1 MRAEQSRA
9 EQSRA
14 EQSRAEQSRAEQS
27 RAELTGFP
35 SIDKPWLKY
44 YSEEAIQAE
53 LPECTVLQ
61 YIKNKNTNNLNGIA
75 LNYFGN
81 KITYR
86 EFFENIDKVAKAFY
100 AIGIRK
106 GDIVTIASLHTPET
120 IYIIYGLNKI
130 GAVANM
136 VYLTLSANEIIENIK
151 STDSKAFI
159 YFAMIQ
165 EKGRIIE
172 KKFPDI
178 KTIILDV
185 SDSMPWYL
193 KYPYRLKNKKDI
205 LGKTYRFKNFLSLGE
220 GVVAKEMLY
229 TKNAPAVIVY
239 TSGTTGIPKGVVLS
253 NDNLN
258 AVAEQ
263 YSYTTFDF
271 RMNDIFMDM
280 IPPFLGFGISIGI
293 HLPLALGMESALW
306 IDIEPNK
313 VVQAFNR
320 IKPRHFVSG
329 PVIVKAM
336 LENNI
341 KDMKFLSTFAGGGES
356 FSIEQ
361 EKKVNSFLHDKGY
374 GGNYVTG
381 YGMTECCATVCTGM
395 PGIYKEGTLGIPLPK
410 VNVKIVNPK
419 DGQEQKYDEVG
430 EVCFHAPNI
439 MSGYFKN
446 PKETDNIIKTHADN
460 KKWIHTGDL
469 GSVDQEGFLT
479 FHGRIKKIYLTK
491 GSDNNVY
498 KLFPMQIEN
507 ELIKNEEVL
516 ECGTIVVPDQE
527 KIHVAIAFVRVKV
540 GLEKETVRG
549 KILEF
554 ARAHLPEHAIPKKIM
569 LIEKMPYTQ
578 SNKIDYKK
586 LEEKYQKENR

>member
-1 MRAEQSRA
+1 M
-9 EQSRA
+9 
-14 EQSRAEQSRAEQS
+14 

-329 PVIVKAM
+329 PVIVNAM

-356 FSIEQ
+356 LSIEQ

-395 PGIYKEGTLGIPLPK
+395 PGIYKEGTLGIPLSK

-491 GSDNNVY
+491 GNDNNVY

-540 GLEKETVRG
+540 GLEKEAVRG

>member
-1 MRAEQSRA
+1 M
-9 EQSRA
+9 
-14 EQSRAEQSRAEQS
+14 
-27 RAELTGFP
+27 
-35 SIDKPWLKY
+35 
-44 YSEEAIQAE
+44 
-53 LPECTVLQ
+53 PECTVLQ

-81 KITYR
+81 RITYR
-86 EFFENIDKVAKAFY
+86 EFFENVDKVAKAFY

-172 KKFPDI
+172 KEFPDI

-229 TKNAPAVIVY
+229 TKSAPAVIVY
-239 TSGTTGIPKGVVLS
+239 TSGTTGVPKGVVLS

-271 RMNDIFMDM
+271 RMGDSFMDM
-280 IPPFLGFGISIGI
+280 LPPFLGFGISIGI
-293 HLPLALGMESALW
+293 HLPLALGMKTTLW
-306 IDIEPNK
+306 IDIEPDK
-313 VVQAFNR
+313 VVQAFER

-329 PVIVKAM
+329 PVIVNQM
-336 LENNI
+336 LESNI

-356 FSIEQ
+356 LSIEQ
-361 EKKVNSFLHDKGY
+361 EKKVNSYLHNKGY
-374 GGNYVTG
+374 NGNYVTG

-395 PGIYKEGTLGIPLPK
+395 QGFYKEGTLGIPLPK
-410 VNVKIVNPK
+410 VNMKIIDPEN
-419 DGQEQKYDEVG
+419 GQERKYG
-430 EVCFHAPNI
+430 EEGEICFCAPNI
-439 MSGYFKN
+439 MVGYFKN
-446 PKETDNIIKTHADN
+446 PKETDNIIKVHADG

-469 GSVDQEGFLT
+469 GSVNQDGFLR
-479 FHGRIKKIYLTK
+479 FQGRIKKIYLTK
-491 GSDNNVY
+491 GSDNSVY

-507 ELIKNEEVL
+507 VLSRHSAVDKCAVVGRLNGEKGYLVIAYVTLKSKDTGDNVEKELRQL
-516 ECGTIVVPDQE
+516 CRQE
-527 KIHVAIAFVRVKV
+527 LKENSWPFEYHFVEKLSTTGAGKIDFRT
-540 GLEKETVRG
+540 LEKW
-549 KILEF
+549 
-554 ARAHLPEHAIPKKIM
+554 A
-569 LIEKMPYTQ
+569 
-578 SNKIDYKK
+578 
-586 LEEKYQKENR
+586 ENSDSF

>member
-1 MRAEQSRA
+1 M
-9 EQSRA
+9 
-14 EQSRAEQSRAEQS
+14 
-27 RAELTGFP
+27 
-35 SIDKPWLKY
+35 
-44 YSEEAIQAE
+44 
-53 LPECTVLQ
+53 PECTVLQ

-356 FSIEQ
+356 LSIEQ

-527 KIHVAIAFVRVKV
+527 KIHVAIAYVRVKV
-540 GLEKETVRG
+540 GLEKETVRR
-549 KILEF
+549 KVLEF
-554 ARAHLPEHAIPKKIM
+554 ARTHLPEHAIPKKIM

>member
-1 MRAEQSRA
+1 M
-9 EQSRA
+9 
-14 EQSRAEQSRAEQS
+14 
-27 RAELTGFP
+27 
-35 SIDKPWLKY
+35 
-44 YSEEAIQAE
+44 
-53 LPECTVLQ
+53 PECTVLQ

-81 KITYR
+81 RITYR
-86 EFFENIDKVAKAFY
+86 EFFENVDKVAKAFY

-172 KKFPDI
+172 KEFPDI

-229 TKNAPAVIVY
+229 TKSAPAVIVY
-239 TSGTTGIPKGVVLS
+239 TSGTTGVPKGVVLS

-271 RMNDIFMDM
+271 RMGDSFMDM
-280 IPPFLGFGISIGI
+280 LPPFLGFGISIGI
-293 HLPLALGMESALW
+293 HLPLALGMKTTLW
-306 IDIEPNK
+306 IDIEPDK
-313 VVQAFNR
+313 VVQAFER

-329 PVIVKAM
+329 PVIVNQM
-336 LENNI
+336 LESNI

-356 FSIEQ
+356 LSIEQ
-361 EKKVNSFLHDKGY
+361 EKKVNSYLHNKGY
-374 GGNYVTG
+374 NGNYVTG

-395 PGIYKEGTLGIPLPK
+395 QGFYKEGTLGIPLPK
-410 VNVKIVNPK
+410 VNMKIIDPEN
-419 DGQEQKYDEVG
+419 GQERKYG
-430 EVCFHAPNI
+430 EEGEICFCAPNI
-439 MSGYFKN
+439 MVGYFKN
-446 PKETDNIIKTHADN
+446 PKETDNIIKVHADG

-469 GSVDQEGFLT
+469 GSVNQDGFLR
-479 FHGRIKKIYLTK
+479 FQGRIKKIYLTK
-491 GSDNNVY
+491 GSDNSVY

-507 ELIKNEEVL
+507 VLSRHSAVDKCAVVGRLNGEKGYLVIAYVTLKSKDIGDNVEKELKQL
-516 ECGTIVVPDQE
+516 CRQE
-527 KIHVAIAFVRVKV
+527 LKENSWPFEYHFVEKLPTTGAGKIDFRT
-540 GLEKETVRG
+540 LEKW
-549 KILEF
+549 
-554 ARAHLPEHAIPKKIM
+554 A
-569 LIEKMPYTQ
+569 
-578 SNKIDYKK
+578 
-586 LEEKYQKENR
+586 ENSDSF

>member
-1 MRAEQSRA
+1 M
-9 EQSRA
+9 
-14 EQSRAEQSRAEQS
+14 
-27 RAELTGFP
+27 
-35 SIDKPWLKY
+35 
-44 YSEEAIQAE
+44 
-53 LPECTVLQ
+53 PECTVLQ

-81 KITYR
+81 RITYR
-86 EFFENIDKVAKAFY
+86 EFFENVDKVAKAFY

-172 KKFPDI
+172 KEFPDI

-229 TKNAPAVIVY
+229 TKSAPAVIVY
-239 TSGTTGIPKGVVLS
+239 TSGTTGVPTGVVLS

-271 RMNDIFMDM
+271 RMGDSFMDM
-280 IPPFLGFGISIGI
+280 LPPFLGFGISIGI
-293 HLPLALGMESALW
+293 HLPLALGMKTTLW
-306 IDIEPNK
+306 IDIEPDK
-313 VVQAFNR
+313 VVQAFER

-329 PVIVKAM
+329 PVIVNQM
-336 LENNI
+336 LESNI

-356 FSIEQ
+356 LSIEQ
-361 EKKVNSFLHDKGY
+361 EKKVNSYLHNKGY
-374 GGNYVTG
+374 NGNYVTG

-395 PGIYKEGTLGIPLPK
+395 QGFYKEGTLGIPLPK
-410 VNVKIVNPK
+410 VNMKIIDPEN
-419 DGQEQKYDEVG
+419 GQERKYG
-430 EVCFHAPNI
+430 EEGEICFCAPNI
-439 MSGYFKN
+439 MVGYFKN
-446 PKETDNIIKTHADN
+446 PKETDNIIKVHADG

-469 GSVDQEGFLT
+469 GSVNQDGFLR
-479 FHGRIKKIYLTK
+479 FQGRIKKIYLTK
-491 GSDNNVY
+491 GSDNSVY

-507 ELIKNEEVL
+507 VLSRHSAVDKCAVVGRLNGEKGYLVIAYVTLKSKDIGDNVEKELRQL
-516 ECGTIVVPDQE
+516 CRQE
-527 KIHVAIAFVRVKV
+527 LKENSWPFEYHFVEKLSTTGAGKIDFRT
-540 GLEKETVRG
+540 LEKW
-549 KILEF
+549 
-554 ARAHLPEHAIPKKIM
+554 A
-569 LIEKMPYTQ
+569 
-578 SNKIDYKK
+578 
-586 LEEKYQKENR
+586 ENSDSF

>member
-1 MRAEQSRA
+1 M
-9 EQSRA
+9 
-14 EQSRAEQSRAEQS
+14 
-27 RAELTGFP
+27 
-35 SIDKPWLKY
+35 
-44 YSEEAIQAE
+44 
-53 LPECTVLQ
+53 PECTVLQ

-81 KITYR
+81 RITYR
-86 EFFENIDKVAKAFY
+86 EFFENVDKVAKAFY

-172 KKFPDI
+172 KEFPDI

-229 TKNAPAVIVY
+229 TKSAPAVIVY
-239 TSGTTGIPKGVVLS
+239 TSGTTGVPKGVVLS

-271 RMNDIFMDM
+271 RMGDSFMDM
-280 IPPFLGFGISIGI
+280 LPPFLGFGISIGI
-293 HLPLALGMESALW
+293 HLPLALGMKTTLW
-306 IDIEPNK
+306 IDIEPDK
-313 VVQAFNR
+313 VVQAFER

-329 PVIVKAM
+329 PVIVNQM
-336 LENNI
+336 LESNI

-356 FSIEQ
+356 LSIEQ
-361 EKKVNSFLHDKGY
+361 EKKVNSYLHNKGY
-374 GGNYVTG
+374 NGNYVTG

-395 PGIYKEGTLGIPLPK
+395 QGFYKEGTLGIPLLK
-410 VNVKIVNPK
+410 VNMKIIDPEN
-419 DGQEQKYDEVG
+419 GQERKYG
-430 EVCFHAPNI
+430 EEGEICFCAPNI
-439 MSGYFKN
+439 MVGYFKN
-446 PKETDNIIKTHADN
+446 PKETDNIIKVHADG

-469 GSVDQEGFLT
+469 GSVNQDGFLR
-479 FHGRIKKIYLTK
+479 FQGRIKKIYLTK
-491 GSDNNVY
+491 GSDNSVY

-507 ELIKNEEVL
+507 VLSRHSAVDKCAVVGRLNGEKGYLVIAYVTLKSKDIGDNVEKELRQL
-516 ECGTIVVPDQE
+516 CRQE
-527 KIHVAIAFVRVKV
+527 LKENSWPFEYHFVEKLPTTGAGKIDFRT
-540 GLEKETVRG
+540 LEKW
-549 KILEF
+549 
-554 ARAHLPEHAIPKKIM
+554 A
-569 LIEKMPYTQ
+569 
-578 SNKIDYKK
+578 
-586 LEEKYQKENR
+586 ENSDSF

>member
-1 MRAEQSRA
+1 MISQTEH
-9 EQSRA
+9 
-14 EQSRAEQSRAEQS
+14 
-27 RAELTGFP
+27 ELTGYP

-106 GDIVTIASLHTPET
+106 GDMVTIASLHTPET

-361 EKKVNSFLHDKGY
+361 EKKVNSLLHDKGY

-491 GSDNNVY
+491 GSDNSVY

>member
-1 MRAEQSRA
+1 M
-9 EQSRA
+9 
-14 EQSRAEQSRAEQS
+14 
-27 RAELTGFP
+27 
-35 SIDKPWLKY
+35 
-44 YSEEAIQAE
+44 
-53 LPECTVLQ
+53 PECTVLQ

-81 KITYR
+81 RITYR
-86 EFFENIDKVAKAFY
+86 EFFENVDKVAKAFY

-106 GDIVTIASLHTPET
+106 GDIVTIDSLHTPET

-159 YFAMIQ
+159 YFTMIQ
-165 EKGRIIE
+165 EKGRIIVKE
-172 KKFPDI
+172 FPDI
-178 KTIILDV
+178 ITIILDV

-229 TKNAPAVIVY
+229 TKSAPAVIVY
-239 TSGTTGIPKGVVLS
+239 TSGTTGVPKGVVLS

-271 RMNDIFMDM
+271 RMGDSFMDM
-280 IPPFLGFGISIGI
+280 LPPFLGFGISIGI
-293 HLPLALGMESALW
+293 HLPLALGMKTTLW
-306 IDIEPNK
+306 IDIEPDK
-313 VVQAFNR
+313 VVQAFER

-329 PVIVKAM
+329 PVIVNQM
-336 LENNI
+336 LESNI

-356 FSIEQ
+356 LSIEQ
-361 EKKVNSFLHDKGY
+361 EKKVNSYLHNKGY
-374 GGNYVTG
+374 NGNYVTG

-395 PGIYKEGTLGIPLPK
+395 QGFYKEGTLGIPLPK
-410 VNVKIVNPK
+410 VNMKIIDPEN
-419 DGQEQKYDEVG
+419 GQERKYG
-430 EVCFHAPNI
+430 EEGEICFCAPNI
-439 MSGYFKN
+439 MVGYFKN
-446 PKETDNIIKTHADN
+446 PKETDNIIKVHADG

-469 GSVDQEGFLT
+469 GSVNQDGFLR
-479 FHGRIKKIYLTK
+479 FQGRIKKIYLTK
-491 GSDNNVY
+491 GSDNSVY

-507 ELIKNEEVL
+507 VLSRHSAVDKCAVVGRLNGEKGYLVIAYVTLKSKDIGDNVEKELRQL
-516 ECGTIVVPDQE
+516 CRQE
-527 KIHVAIAFVRVKV
+527 LKENSWPFEYHFVEKLPTTGAGKIDFRT
-540 GLEKETVRG
+540 LEKW
-549 KILEF
+549 
-554 ARAHLPEHAIPKKIM
+554 A
-569 LIEKMPYTQ
+569 
-578 SNKIDYKK
+578 
-586 LEEKYQKENR
+586 ENSDSF

>member
-1 MRAEQSRA
+1 M
-9 EQSRA
+9 
-14 EQSRAEQSRAEQS
+14 
-27 RAELTGFP
+27 
-35 SIDKPWLKY
+35 
-44 YSEEAIQAE
+44 
-53 LPECTVLQ
+53 PECTVLQ

-271 RMNDIFMDM
+271 RMNDIYMDM

-410 VNVKIVNPK
+410 VNIKIVNPK

-439 MSGYFKN
+439 MSGYFEN

-554 ARAHLPEHAIPKKIM
+554 ARTHLPEHAIPKKIM

>member
-1 MRAEQSRA
+1 M
-9 EQSRA
+9 
-14 EQSRAEQSRAEQS
+14 
-27 RAELTGFP
+27 
-35 SIDKPWLKY
+35 
-44 YSEEAIQAE
+44 
-53 LPECTVLQ
+53 PECTVLQ

-205 LGKTYRFKNFLSLGE
+205 FGKTYRFKNFLSLGE

-263 YSYTTFDF
+263 YSYTTFNF

-356 FSIEQ
+356 LSIEQ

>member
-1 MRAEQSRA
+1 M
-9 EQSRA
+9 
-14 EQSRAEQSRAEQS
+14 
-27 RAELTGFP
+27 
-35 SIDKPWLKY
+35 
-44 YSEEAIQAE
+44 
-53 LPECTVLQ
+53 PECTVLQ

-81 KITYR
+81 RITYR
-86 EFFENIDKVAKAFY
+86 EFFENVDKVAKAFY

-106 GDIVTIASLHTPET
+106 GDIVTIDSLHTPET

-172 KKFPDI
+172 KEFPDI

-229 TKNAPAVIVY
+229 TKSAPAVIVY
-239 TSGTTGIPKGVVLS
+239 TSGTTGVPKGVVLS

-271 RMNDIFMDM
+271 RMGDSFMDM
-280 IPPFLGFGISIGI
+280 LPPFLGFGISIGI
-293 HLPLALGMESALW
+293 HLPLALGMKTTLW
-306 IDIEPNK
+306 IDIEPDK
-313 VVQAFNR
+313 VVQAFER

-329 PVIVKAM
+329 PVIVNQM
-336 LENNI
+336 LESNI

-356 FSIEQ
+356 LSIEQ
-361 EKKVNSFLHDKGY
+361 EKKVNSYLHNKGY
-374 GGNYVTG
+374 NGNYVTA

-395 PGIYKEGTLGIPLPK
+395 QGFYKEGTLGIPLPK
-410 VNVKIVNPK
+410 VNMKIIDPEN
-419 DGQEQKYDEVG
+419 GQERKYG
-430 EVCFHAPNI
+430 EEGEICFCAPNI
-439 MSGYFKN
+439 MVGYFKN
-446 PKETDNIIKTHADN
+446 PKETDNIIKVHADG

-469 GSVDQEGFLT
+469 GSVNQDGFLR
-479 FHGRIKKIYLTK
+479 FQGRIKKIYLTK
-491 GSDNNVY
+491 GSDNSVY

-507 ELIKNEEVL
+507 VLSRHSAVDKCAVVGRLNGEKGYLVIAYVTLKSKDIGDNVEKELRQL
-516 ECGTIVVPDQE
+516 CRQE
-527 KIHVAIAFVRVKV
+527 LKENSWPFEYHFVEKLPTTGAGKIDFRT
-540 GLEKETVRG
+540 LEKW
-549 KILEF
+549 
-554 ARAHLPEHAIPKKIM
+554 A
-569 LIEKMPYTQ
+569 
-578 SNKIDYKK
+578 
-586 LEEKYQKENR
+586 ENSDSF

>member
-1 MRAEQSRA
+1 M
-9 EQSRA
+9 
-14 EQSRAEQSRAEQS
+14 
-27 RAELTGFP
+27 
-35 SIDKPWLKY
+35 
-44 YSEEAIQAE
+44 
-53 LPECTVLQ
+53 PEYTVLQ

-81 KITYR
+81 RITYR
-86 EFFENIDKVAKAFY
+86 EFFENVDKVAKAFY

-172 KKFPDI
+172 KEFPDI

-229 TKNAPAVIVY
+229 TKSAPAVIVY
-239 TSGTTGIPKGVVLS
+239 TSGTTGVPKGVVLS

-271 RMNDIFMDM
+271 RMGDSFMDM
-280 IPPFLGFGISIGI
+280 LPPFLGFGISIGI
-293 HLPLALGMESALW
+293 HLPLALGMKTTLW
-306 IDIEPNK
+306 IDIEPDK
-313 VVQAFNR
+313 VVQAFER

-329 PVIVKAM
+329 PVIVNQM
-336 LENNI
+336 LESNI

-356 FSIEQ
+356 LSIEQ
-361 EKKVNSFLHDKGY
+361 EKKVNSYLHNKGY
-374 GGNYVTG
+374 NGNYVTG

-395 PGIYKEGTLGIPLPK
+395 QGFYKEGTLGIPLPK
-410 VNVKIVNPK
+410 VNMKIIDPEN
-419 DGQEQKYDEVG
+419 GQERKYG
-430 EVCFHAPNI
+430 EEGEICFCAPNI
-439 MSGYFKN
+439 MVGYFKN
-446 PKETDNIIKTHADN
+446 PKETDNIIKVHADG

-469 GSVDQEGFLT
+469 GSVNQDGFLR
-479 FHGRIKKIYLTK
+479 FQGRIKKIYLTK
-491 GSDNNVY
+491 GSDNSVY

-507 ELIKNEEVL
+507 VLSRHSAVDKCAVVGRLNGEKGYLVIAYVTLKSKDIGDNVEKELRQL
-516 ECGTIVVPDQE
+516 CRQE
-527 KIHVAIAFVRVKV
+527 LKENSWPFEYHFVEKLPTTGAGKIDFRT
-540 GLEKETVRG
+540 LEKW
-549 KILEF
+549 
-554 ARAHLPEHAIPKKIM
+554 A
-569 LIEKMPYTQ
+569 
-578 SNKIDYKK
+578 
-586 LEEKYQKENR
+586 ENSDSF

>member
-1 MRAEQSRA
+1 M
-9 EQSRA
+9 
-14 EQSRAEQSRAEQS
+14 
-27 RAELTGFP
+27 
-35 SIDKPWLKY
+35 
-44 YSEEAIQAE
+44 
-53 LPECTVLQ
+53 PECTVLQ

-81 KITYR
+81 RITYR
-86 EFFENIDKVAKAFY
+86 EFFENVDKVAKAFY

-172 KKFPDI
+172 KEFPDI

-229 TKNAPAVIVY
+229 TKSAPAVIVY
-239 TSGTTGIPKGVVLS
+239 TSGTTGVPKGVVLS

-271 RMNDIFMDM
+271 RMGDSFMDM
-280 IPPFLGFGISIGI
+280 LPPFLGFGISIGI
-293 HLPLALGMESALW
+293 HLPLALGMKTTLW
-306 IDIEPNK
+306 IDIEPDK
-313 VVQAFNR
+313 VVQAFER

-329 PVIVKAM
+329 PVIVNQM
-336 LENNI
+336 LESNI

-356 FSIEQ
+356 LSIEQ
-361 EKKVNSFLHDKGY
+361 EKKVNSYLHNKGY
-374 GGNYVTG
+374 NGNYVTG

-395 PGIYKEGTLGIPLPK
+395 QGFYKEGTLGIPLPK
-410 VNVKIVNPK
+410 VNMKIIDPEN
-419 DGQEQKYDEVG
+419 GQERKYGEEV
-430 EVCFHAPNI
+430 EICFCAPNI
-439 MSGYFKN
+439 MVGYFKN
-446 PKETDNIIKTHADN
+446 PKETDNIIKVHADG

-469 GSVDQEGFLT
+469 GSVNQDGFLR
-479 FHGRIKKIYLTK
+479 FQGRIKKIYLTK
-491 GSDNNVY
+491 GSDNSVY

-507 ELIKNEEVL
+507 VLSRHSAVDKCAVVGRLNGEKGYLVIAYVTLKSKDIGDNVEKELRQL
-516 ECGTIVVPDQE
+516 CRQE
-527 KIHVAIAFVRVKV
+527 LKENSWPFEYHFVEKLSTTGAGKIDFRT
-540 GLEKETVRG
+540 LEKW
-549 KILEF
+549 
-554 ARAHLPEHAIPKKIM
+554 A
-569 LIEKMPYTQ
+569 
-578 SNKIDYKK
+578 
-586 LEEKYQKENR
+586 ENSDSF

>member
-1 MRAEQSRA
+1 MRAEQ
-9 EQSRA
+9 
-14 EQSRAEQSRAEQS
+14 
-27 RAELTGFP
+27 TGFP

-81 KITYR
+81 RITYR
-86 EFFENIDKVAKAFY
+86 EFFENVDKVAKAFY

-172 KKFPDI
+172 KEFPDI

-229 TKNAPAVIVY
+229 TKSAPAVIVY
-239 TSGTTGIPKGVVLS
+239 TSGTTGVPKGVVLS

-271 RMNDIFMDM
+271 RMGDSFMDM
-280 IPPFLGFGISIGI
+280 LPPFLGFGISIGI
-293 HLPLALGMESALW
+293 HLPLALGMKTTLW
-306 IDIEPNK
+306 IDIEPDK
-313 VVQAFNR
+313 VVQAFER

-329 PVIVKAM
+329 PVIVNQM
-336 LENNI
+336 LESNI

-356 FSIEQ
+356 LSIEQ
-361 EKKVNSFLHDKGY
+361 EKKVNSYLHNKGY
-374 GGNYVTG
+374 NGNYVTG

-395 PGIYKEGTLGIPLPK
+395 QGFYKEGTLGIPLPK
-410 VNVKIVNPK
+410 VNMKIIDPEN
-419 DGQEQKYDEVG
+419 GQERKYG
-430 EVCFHAPNI
+430 EEGEICFCAPNI
-439 MSGYFKN
+439 MVGYFKN
-446 PKETDNIIKTHADN
+446 PKETDNIIKVHADG

-469 GSVDQEGFLT
+469 GSVNQDGFLR
-479 FHGRIKKIYLTK
+479 FQGRIKKIYLTK
-491 GSDNNVY
+491 GSDNSVY

-507 ELIKNEEVL
+507 VLSRHSAVDKCAVVGRLNGEKGYLVIAYVTLKSKDIGDNVEKELRQL
-516 ECGTIVVPDQE
+516 CRQE
-527 KIHVAIAFVRVKV
+527 LKENSWPFEYHFVEKLPTTGAGKIDFRT
-540 GLEKETVRG
+540 LEKW
-549 KILEF
+549 
-554 ARAHLPEHAIPKKIM
+554 A
-569 LIEKMPYTQ
+569 
-578 SNKIDYKK
+578 
-586 LEEKYQKENR
+586 ENSDSF

>member
-1 MRAEQSRA
+1 M
-9 EQSRA
+9 
-14 EQSRAEQSRAEQS
+14 
-27 RAELTGFP
+27 
-35 SIDKPWLKY
+35 
-44 YSEEAIQAE
+44 
-53 LPECTVLQ
+53 PECTVLQ

-81 KITYR
+81 RITYR
-86 EFFENIDKVAKAFY
+86 EFFENVDKVAKAFY

-172 KKFPDI
+172 KEFPDI

-229 TKNAPAVIVY
+229 TKSAPAVIVY

-356 FSIEQ
+356 LSIEQ
-361 EKKVNSFLHDKGY
+361 EKKVNSYLHNKGY
-374 GGNYVTG
+374 NGNYVTG

-395 PGIYKEGTLGIPLPK
+395 QGFYKEGTLGIPLPK
-410 VNVKIVNPK
+410 VNMKIIDPEN
-419 DGQEQKYDEVG
+419 GQERKYG
-430 EVCFHAPNI
+430 EEGEICFCAPNI
-439 MSGYFKN
+439 MVGYFKN
-446 PKETDNIIKTHADN
+446 PKETDNIIKVHADG

-469 GSVDQEGFLT
+469 GSVNQDGFLR
-479 FHGRIKKIYLTK
+479 FQGRIKKIYLTK
-491 GSDNNVY
+491 GSDNSVY
-498 KLFPMQIEN
+498 KLFPMEIEN
-507 ELIKNEEVL
+507 VLSRHSAVDKCAVVGRLNGEKGYLVIAYVTLKSKDIGDNVEKELRQL
-516 ECGTIVVPDQE
+516 CRQE
-527 KIHVAIAFVRVKV
+527 LKENSWPFEYHFVEKLPTTGAGKIDFRT
-540 GLEKETVRG
+540 LEKW
-549 KILEF
+549 
-554 ARAHLPEHAIPKKIM
+554 A
-569 LIEKMPYTQ
+569 
-578 SNKIDYKK
+578 
-586 LEEKYQKENR
+586 ENSDSF

>member
-1 MRAEQSRA
+1 M
-9 EQSRA
+9 
-14 EQSRAEQSRAEQS
+14 
-27 RAELTGFP
+27 
-35 SIDKPWLKY
+35 
-44 YSEEAIQAE
+44 
-53 LPECTVLQ
+53 PECTVLQ

-356 FSIEQ
+356 LSIEQ

-491 GSDNNVY
+491 GTDNNVY

-527 KIHVAIAFVRVKV
+527 KIHVAIAYVRVKV

-549 KILEF
+549 KVLEF
-554 ARAHLPEHAIPKKIM
+554 ARTHLPEHAIPKKIM

>member
-1 MRAEQSRA
+1 M
-9 EQSRA
+9 
-14 EQSRAEQSRAEQS
+14 
-27 RAELTGFP
+27 
-35 SIDKPWLKY
+35 
-44 YSEEAIQAE
+44 
-53 LPECTVLQ
+53 PECTVLQ

-81 KITYR
+81 RITYR
-86 EFFENIDKVAKAFY
+86 EFFENVDKVAKAFL

-106 GDIVTIASLHTPET
+106 GDIVTIASMHTPET

-172 KKFPDI
+172 KEFPDI

-220 GVVAKEMLY
+220 GVVAKKMLY

-271 RMNDIFMDM
+271 RMGDSFMDM
-280 IPPFLGFGISIGI
+280 LPPFLGFGISIGI
-293 HLPLALGMESALW
+293 HLPLALGMKTTLW
-306 IDIEPNK
+306 IDIEPDK
-313 VVQAFNR
+313 VVQAFER

-329 PVIVKAM
+329 PVIVNQM
-336 LENNI
+336 LESNI

-356 FSIEQ
+356 LSIEQ
-361 EKKVNSFLHDKGY
+361 EKKVNSYLHNKGY
-374 GGNYVTG
+374 NGNYVTG

-395 PGIYKEGTLGIPLPK
+395 QGFYKEGTLGIPLPK
-410 VNVKIVNPK
+410 VNMKIIDPEN
-419 DGQEQKYDEVG
+419 GQERKYG
-430 EVCFHAPNI
+430 EEGEICFCAPNI
-439 MSGYFKN
+439 MVGYFKN
-446 PKETDNIIKTHADN
+446 PKETDNIIKVHADG

-469 GSVDQEGFLT
+469 GSVNQDGFLR
-479 FHGRIKKIYLTK
+479 FQGRIKKIYLTK
-491 GSDNNVY
+491 GSDNSVY

-507 ELIKNEEVL
+507 VLSRHSAVDKCAVVGRLNGEKGYLVIAYVTLKSKDIGDNVEKELRQL
-516 ECGTIVVPDQE
+516 CRQE
-527 KIHVAIAFVRVKV
+527 LKENSWPFEYHFVEKLPTTGAGKIDFRT
-540 GLEKETVRG
+540 LEKW
-549 KILEF
+549 
-554 ARAHLPEHAIPKKIM
+554 A
-569 LIEKMPYTQ
+569 
-578 SNKIDYKK
+578 
-586 LEEKYQKENR
+586 ENSDSF

>member
-1 MRAEQSRA
+1 M
-9 EQSRA
+9 
-14 EQSRAEQSRAEQS
+14 
-27 RAELTGFP
+27 
-35 SIDKPWLKY
+35 
-44 YSEEAIQAE
+44 
-53 LPECTVLQ
+53 PECTVLQ

-81 KITYR
+81 RITYR
-86 EFFENIDKVAKAFY
+86 EFFENVDKVAKAFY

-172 KKFPDI
+172 KEFPDI

-229 TKNAPAVIVY
+229 TKSAPAVIVY
-239 TSGTTGIPKGVVLS
+239 TSGTTGVPKGVVLS

-271 RMNDIFMDM
+271 RMGDSFMDM
-280 IPPFLGFGISIGI
+280 LPPFLGFGISIGI
-293 HLPLALGMESALW
+293 HLPLALGMKTTLW
-306 IDIEPNK
+306 IDIEPDK
-313 VVQAFNR
+313 VVQAFER

-329 PVIVKAM
+329 PVIVNQM
-336 LENNI
+336 LESNI

-356 FSIEQ
+356 LSIEQ
-361 EKKVNSFLHDKGY
+361 EKKVNSYLHNKGY
-374 GGNYVTG
+374 NGNYVTG

-395 PGIYKEGTLGIPLPK
+395 QGVYKEGTLGIPLPK
-410 VNVKIVNPK
+410 VNMKIIDPEN
-419 DGQEQKYDEVG
+419 GQERKYG
-430 EVCFHAPNI
+430 EEGEICFCAPNI
-439 MSGYFKN
+439 MVGYFKN
-446 PKETDNIIKTHADN
+446 PKETDNIIKVHADG

-469 GSVDQEGFLT
+469 GSVNQDGFLR
-479 FHGRIKKIYLTK
+479 FQGRIKKIYLTK
-491 GSDNNVY
+491 GSDNSVY

-507 ELIKNEEVL
+507 ELEKIEDIL

-554 ARAHLPEHAIPKKIM
+554 ARAHLPEHAVPQKIV
-569 LIEKMPYTQ
+569 LIEKMTYTQ

-586 LEEKYQKENR
+586 LEEKYRKENR

>member
-1 MRAEQSRA
+1 M
-9 EQSRA
+9 
-14 EQSRAEQSRAEQS
+14 
-27 RAELTGFP
+27 
-35 SIDKPWLKY
+35 
-44 YSEEAIQAE
+44 
-53 LPECTVLQ
+53 PECTVLQ

-81 KITYR
+81 RITYR
-86 EFFENIDKVAKAFY
+86 EFFENVDKVAKAFY

-172 KKFPDI
+172 KEFPDI

-229 TKNAPAVIVY
+229 TKSAPAVIVY
-239 TSGTTGIPKGVVLS
+239 TSGTTGVPKGVVLS

-271 RMNDIFMDM
+271 RMGDSFMDM
-280 IPPFLGFGISIGI
+280 LPPFLGFGISIGI
-293 HLPLALGMESALW
+293 HLPLALGMKTTLW
-306 IDIEPNK
+306 IDIEPDK
-313 VVQAFNR
+313 VVQAFER

-329 PVIVKAM
+329 PVIVNQM
-336 LENNI
+336 LESNI

-356 FSIEQ
+356 LSIEQ
-361 EKKVNSFLHDKGY
+361 EKKVNSYLHNKGY
-374 GGNYVTG
+374 NGNYVTG

-395 PGIYKEGTLGIPLPK
+395 QGFYKERTLGIPLPK
-410 VNVKIVNPK
+410 VNMKIIDPEN
-419 DGQEQKYDEVG
+419 GQERKYG
-430 EVCFHAPNI
+430 EEGEICFCAPNI
-439 MSGYFKN
+439 MVGYFKN
-446 PKETDNIIKTHADN
+446 PKETDNIIKVHADG

-469 GSVDQEGFLT
+469 GSVNQDGFLR
-479 FHGRIKKIYLTK
+479 FQGRIKKIYLTK
-491 GSDNNVY
+491 GSDNSVY

-507 ELIKNEEVL
+507 VLSRHSAVDKCAVVGRLNGEKGYLVIAYVTLKSKDIGDNVEKELRQL
-516 ECGTIVVPDQE
+516 CRQE
-527 KIHVAIAFVRVKV
+527 LKENSWPFEYHFVEKLSTTGAGKIDFRT
-540 GLEKETVRG
+540 LEKW
-549 KILEF
+549 
-554 ARAHLPEHAIPKKIM
+554 A
-569 LIEKMPYTQ
+569 
-578 SNKIDYKK
+578 
-586 LEEKYQKENR
+586 ENSDSF

>member
-1 MRAEQSRA
+1 M
-9 EQSRA
+9 
-14 EQSRAEQSRAEQS
+14 RAEQS

-356 FSIEQ
+356 LSIEQ

>member
-1 MRAEQSRA
+1 MTKEKERNMISQTDRQTDRQTEH
-9 EQSRA
+9 
-14 EQSRAEQSRAEQS
+14 
-27 RAELTGFP
+27 ELTGFP

-53 LPECTVLQ
+53 LPECTILQ
-61 YIKNKNTNNLNGIA
+61 YIKNKNMNNLNGIA

-106 GDIVTIASLHTPET
+106 GDIVTIASMHTPET

-172 KKFPDI
+172 KEFPDI
-178 KTIILDV
+178 KIIILDV

-356 FSIEQ
+356 LSIEQ

>member
-1 MRAEQSRA
+1 M
-9 EQSRA
+9 
-14 EQSRAEQSRAEQS
+14 
-27 RAELTGFP
+27 
-35 SIDKPWLKY
+35 
-44 YSEEAIQAE
+44 
-53 LPECTVLQ
+53 PECTVLQ

-193 KYPYRLKNKKDI
+193 KCAYKLKNKKDI

-356 FSIEQ
+356 LSIEQ

-516 ECGTIVVPDQE
+516 ECGTIVVPAQE

-540 GLEKETVRG
+540 GLEKEAVRG

>member
-1 MRAEQSRA
+1 M
-9 EQSRA
+9 
-14 EQSRAEQSRAEQS
+14 
-27 RAELTGFP
+27 
-35 SIDKPWLKY
+35 
-44 YSEEAIQAE
+44 
-53 LPECTVLQ
+53 PECTVLQ

-81 KITYR
+81 RITYR
-86 EFFENIDKVAKAFY
+86 EFFENVDKVAKAFY

-106 GDIVTIASLHTPET
+106 GDIVTIASLLTPET

-172 KKFPDI
+172 KEFPDI

-229 TKNAPAVIVY
+229 TKSAPAVIVY
-239 TSGTTGIPKGVVLS
+239 TSGTTGVPKGVVLS

-271 RMNDIFMDM
+271 RMGDSFMDM
-280 IPPFLGFGISIGI
+280 LPPFLGFGISIGI
-293 HLPLALGMESALW
+293 HLPLALGMKTTLW
-306 IDIEPNK
+306 IDIEPDK
-313 VVQAFNR
+313 VVQAFER

-329 PVIVKAM
+329 PVIVNQM
-336 LENNI
+336 LESNI

-356 FSIEQ
+356 LSIEQ
-361 EKKVNSFLHDKGY
+361 EKKVNSYLHNKGY
-374 GGNYVTG
+374 NGNYVTG

-395 PGIYKEGTLGIPLPK
+395 QGFYKEGTLGIPLPK
-410 VNVKIVNPK
+410 VNMKIIDPEN
-419 DGQEQKYDEVG
+419 GQERKYG
-430 EVCFHAPNI
+430 EEGEICFCAPNI
-439 MSGYFKN
+439 MVGYFKN
-446 PKETDNIIKTHADN
+446 PKETDNIIKVHADG

-469 GSVDQEGFLT
+469 GSVNQDGFLR
-479 FHGRIKKIYLTK
+479 FQGRIKKIYLTK
-491 GSDNNVY
+491 GSDNSVY

-507 ELIKNEEVL
+507 VLSRHSAVDKCAVVGRLNGEKGYLVIAYVTLKSKDTGDNVEKELRQL
-516 ECGTIVVPDQE
+516 CRQE
-527 KIHVAIAFVRVKV
+527 LKENSWPFEYHFVEKLPTTGAGKIDFRT
-540 GLEKETVRG
+540 LEKW
-549 KILEF
+549 
-554 ARAHLPEHAIPKKIM
+554 A
-569 LIEKMPYTQ
+569 
-578 SNKIDYKK
+578 
-586 LEEKYQKENR
+586 ENSDSF

>member
-1 MRAEQSRA
+1 M
-9 EQSRA
+9 
-14 EQSRAEQSRAEQS
+14 
-27 RAELTGFP
+27 
-35 SIDKPWLKY
+35 
-44 YSEEAIQAE
+44 
-53 LPECTVLQ
+53 PECTVLQ

-356 FSIEQ
+356 LSIEQ

-491 GSDNNVY
+491 GSDNSVY

-549 KILEF
+549 KVLEF
-554 ARAHLPEHAIPKKIM
+554 ARTHLPEHAIPKKIM

>member
-14 EQSRAEQSRAEQS
+14 EQSRAEQ
-27 RAELTGFP
+27 TGFP

-356 FSIEQ
+356 LSIDQ

-527 KIHVAIAFVRVKV
+527 KIHVAIAYVRVKV

-549 KILEF
+549 KVLEF
-554 ARAHLPEHAIPKKIM
+554 ARTHLPEHAIPKKIM

>member
-1 MRAEQSRA
+1 M
-9 EQSRA
+9 
-14 EQSRAEQSRAEQS
+14 
-27 RAELTGFP
+27 
-35 SIDKPWLKY
+35 
-44 YSEEAIQAE
+44 
-53 LPECTVLQ
+53 PECTVLQ

-81 KITYR
+81 RITYR
-86 EFFENIDKVAKAFY
+86 EFFENVDKVAKAFY

-172 KKFPDI
+172 KEFPDI

-229 TKNAPAVIVY
+229 TKSAPAVIVY
-239 TSGTTGIPKGVVLS
+239 TSGTTGVPKGVVLS

-271 RMNDIFMDM
+271 RMGDSFMDM
-280 IPPFLGFGISIGI
+280 LPPFLGFGISIGI
-293 HLPLALGMESALW
+293 HLPLALGMKTTLW
-306 IDIEPNK
+306 IDIEPDK
-313 VVQAFNR
+313 VVQAFER

-329 PVIVKAM
+329 PVIVNQM
-336 LENNI
+336 LESNI

-356 FSIEQ
+356 LYIEQ
-361 EKKVNSFLHDKGY
+361 EKKVNSYLHNKGY
-374 GGNYVTG
+374 NGNYVTG

-395 PGIYKEGTLGIPLPK
+395 QGFYKEGTLGIPLPK
-410 VNVKIVNPK
+410 VNMKIIDPEN
-419 DGQEQKYDEVG
+419 GQERKYG
-430 EVCFHAPNI
+430 EEGEICFCAPNI
-439 MSGYFKN
+439 MVGYFKN
-446 PKETDNIIKTHADN
+446 PKETDNIIKVHADG

-469 GSVDQEGFLT
+469 GSVNQDGFLR
-479 FHGRIKKIYLTK
+479 FQGRIKKIYLTK
-491 GSDNNVY
+491 GSDNSVY

-507 ELIKNEEVL
+507 VLSRHSAVDKCAVVGRLNGEKGYLVIAYVTLKSKDIGDNVEKELRQL
-516 ECGTIVVPDQE
+516 CRQE
-527 KIHVAIAFVRVKV
+527 LKENSWPFEYHFVEKLSTTGAGKIDFRT
-540 GLEKETVRG
+540 LEKW
-549 KILEF
+549 
-554 ARAHLPEHAIPKKIM
+554 A
-569 LIEKMPYTQ
+569 
-578 SNKIDYKK
+578 
-586 LEEKYQKENR
+586 ENSDSF

>member
-1 MRAEQSRA
+1 M
-9 EQSRA
+9 
-14 EQSRAEQSRAEQS
+14 
-27 RAELTGFP
+27 
-35 SIDKPWLKY
+35 
-44 YSEEAIQAE
+44 
-53 LPECTVLQ
+53 PECTVLQ

-229 TKNAPAVIVY
+229 TKNVPAVIVY

-356 FSIEQ
+356 LSIEQ

>member
-14 EQSRAEQSRAEQS
+14 EQ
-27 RAELTGFP
+27 TGFP

-61 YIKNKNTNNLNGIA
+61 YIKNKNMNNLNGIA

-430 EVCFHAPNI
+430 EICFHAPNI

-554 ARAHLPEHAIPKKIM
+554 ARIHLPEHAIPKKIM

>member
-1 MRAEQSRA
+1 M
-9 EQSRA
+9 
-14 EQSRAEQSRAEQS
+14 
-27 RAELTGFP
+27 
-35 SIDKPWLKY
+35 
-44 YSEEAIQAE
+44 
-53 LPECTVLQ
+53 PECTVLQ

-81 KITYR
+81 RITYR
-86 EFFENIDKVAKAFY
+86 EFFENVDKVAKAFY

-172 KKFPDI
+172 KEFPDI

-229 TKNAPAVIVY
+229 TKSAPAVIVY
-239 TSGTTGIPKGVVLS
+239 TSGTTGVPKGVVLS

-271 RMNDIFMDM
+271 RMGDSFMDM
-280 IPPFLGFGISIGI
+280 LPPFLGFGISIGI
-293 HLPLALGMESALW
+293 HLPLALGMKTTLW
-306 IDIEPNK
+306 IDIEPDK
-313 VVQAFNR
+313 VVQAFER

-329 PVIVKAM
+329 PVIVNQM
-336 LENNI
+336 LESNI

-356 FSIEQ
+356 LSIEQ
-361 EKKVNSFLHDKGY
+361 EKKVNSYLHNKGY
-374 GGNYVTG
+374 NGNYVTG

-395 PGIYKEGTLGIPLPK
+395 QGVYKEGTLGIPLPK
-410 VNVKIVNPK
+410 VNMKIIDPEN
-419 DGQEQKYDEVG
+419 GQERKYG
-430 EVCFHAPNI
+430 EEGEICFCAPNI
-439 MSGYFKN
+439 MVGYFKN
-446 PKETDNIIKTHADN
+446 PKETDNIIKVHADG

-469 GSVDQEGFLT
+469 GSVNQDGFLR
-479 FHGRIKKIYLTK
+479 FQGRIKKIYLTK
-491 GSDNNVY
+491 GSDNSVY
-498 KLFPMQIEN
+498 KLFPMEIEN
-507 ELIKNEEVL
+507 VLSRHSAVDKCAVVGRLNGEKGYLVIAYVTLKSKDIGDNVEKELRQL
-516 ECGTIVVPDQE
+516 CRQE
-527 KIHVAIAFVRVKV
+527 LKENSWPFEYHFVEKLPTTGAGKIDFRT
-540 GLEKETVRG
+540 LEKW
-549 KILEF
+549 
-554 ARAHLPEHAIPKKIM
+554 A
-569 LIEKMPYTQ
+569 
-578 SNKIDYKK
+578 
-586 LEEKYQKENR
+586 ENSDSF

>member
-1 MRAEQSRA
+1 MILFGCKHRKIDLTKENERNMISQT
-9 EQSRA
+9 EH
-14 EQSRAEQSRAEQS
+14 
-27 RAELTGFP
+27 ELTGYP

-361 EKKVNSFLHDKGY
+361 EKKVNSLLHDKGY

-491 GSDNNVY
+491 GSDNSVY

>member
-1 MRAEQSRA
+1 M
-9 EQSRA
+9 
-14 EQSRAEQSRAEQS
+14 
-27 RAELTGFP
+27 
-35 SIDKPWLKY
+35 
-44 YSEEAIQAE
+44 
-53 LPECTVLQ
+53 PECTVLQ

-81 KITYR
+81 RITYR
-86 EFFENIDKVAKAFY
+86 EFFENVDKVAKAFY

-172 KKFPDI
+172 KEFPDI

-229 TKNAPAVIVY
+229 TKSAPAVIVY
-239 TSGTTGIPKGVVLS
+239 TSGTTGVPKGVVLS

-271 RMNDIFMDM
+271 RMGDSFMDM
-280 IPPFLGFGISIGI
+280 LPPFLGFGISIGI
-293 HLPLALGMESALW
+293 HLPLALGMKTTLW
-306 IDIEPNK
+306 IDIEPDK
-313 VVQAFNR
+313 VVQAFER

-329 PVIVKAM
+329 PVIVNQM
-336 LENNI
+336 LESNI

-356 FSIEQ
+356 LSIEQ
-361 EKKVNSFLHDKGY
+361 EKKVNSYLHNKGY
-374 GGNYVTG
+374 NGNYVTG

-395 PGIYKEGTLGIPLPK
+395 QGFYKEGTLSIPLPK
-410 VNVKIVNPK
+410 VNMKIIDPEN
-419 DGQEQKYDEVG
+419 GQERKYG
-430 EVCFHAPNI
+430 EEGEICFCAPNI
-439 MSGYFKN
+439 MVGYFKN
-446 PKETDNIIKTHADN
+446 PKETDNIIKVHADG

-469 GSVDQEGFLT
+469 GSVNQDGFLR
-479 FHGRIKKIYLTK
+479 FQGRIKKIYLTK
-491 GSDNNVY
+491 GSDNSVY

-507 ELIKNEEVL
+507 VLSRHSAVDKCAVVGRLNGEKGYLVIAYVTLKSKDIGDNVEKELRQL
-516 ECGTIVVPDQE
+516 CRQE
-527 KIHVAIAFVRVKV
+527 LKENSWPFEYHFVEKLPTTGAGKIDFRT
-540 GLEKETVRG
+540 LEKW
-549 KILEF
+549 
-554 ARAHLPEHAIPKKIM
+554 A
-569 LIEKMPYTQ
+569 
-578 SNKIDYKK
+578 
-586 LEEKYQKENR
+586 ENSDSF

>member
-1 MRAEQSRA
+1 M
-9 EQSRA
+9 
-14 EQSRAEQSRAEQS
+14 
-27 RAELTGFP
+27 
-35 SIDKPWLKY
+35 
-44 YSEEAIQAE
+44 
-53 LPECTVLQ
+53 PECTVLQ

-81 KITYR
+81 RITYR
-86 EFFENIDKVAKAFY
+86 EFFENVDKVAKAFY

-172 KKFPDI
+172 KEFPDI

-220 GVVAKEMLY
+220 SVVAKEMLY
-229 TKNAPAVIVY
+229 TKSAPAVIVY
-239 TSGTTGIPKGVVLS
+239 TSGTTGVPKGVVLS

-271 RMNDIFMDM
+271 RMGDSFMDM
-280 IPPFLGFGISIGI
+280 LPPFLGFGISIGI
-293 HLPLALGMESALW
+293 HLPLALEMKTTLW
-306 IDIEPNK
+306 IDIEPDK
-313 VVQAFNR
+313 VVQAFER

-329 PVIVKAM
+329 PVIVNQM
-336 LENNI
+336 LESNI

-356 FSIEQ
+356 LSIEQ
-361 EKKVNSFLHDKGY
+361 EKKVNSYLHNKGY
-374 GGNYVTG
+374 NGNYVTG

-395 PGIYKEGTLGIPLPK
+395 QGVYKEGTLGIPLPK
-410 VNVKIVNPK
+410 VNMKIIDPEN
-419 DGQEQKYDEVG
+419 GQERKYG
-430 EVCFHAPNI
+430 EEGEICFCAPNI
-439 MSGYFKN
+439 MVGYFKN
-446 PKETDNIIKTHADN
+446 PKETDNIIKVHADG

-469 GSVDQEGFLT
+469 GSVNQDGFLR
-479 FHGRIKKIYLTK
+479 FQGRIKKIYLTK
-491 GSDNNVY
+491 GSDNSVY

-507 ELIKNEEVL
+507 VLSRHSAVDKCAVVGRLNGEKGYLVIAYVTLKSKDIGDNVEKELRQL
-516 ECGTIVVPDQE
+516 CRQE
-527 KIHVAIAFVRVKV
+527 LKENSWPFEYHFVEKLPTTGAGKIDFRT
-540 GLEKETVRG
+540 LEKW
-549 KILEF
+549 
-554 ARAHLPEHAIPKKIM
+554 A
-569 LIEKMPYTQ
+569 
-578 SNKIDYKK
+578 
-586 LEEKYQKENR
+586 ENSDSF

>member
-1 MRAEQSRA
+1 M
-9 EQSRA
+9 
-14 EQSRAEQSRAEQS
+14 
-27 RAELTGFP
+27 
-35 SIDKPWLKY
+35 
-44 YSEEAIQAE
+44 
-53 LPECTVLQ
+53 PECTVLQ

-341 KDMKFLSTFAGGGES
+341 KDMKFLSTFASGGES
-356 FSIEQ
+356 LSIEQ

-540 GLEKETVRG
+540 GLEKEAVRG

>member
-1 MRAEQSRA
+1 M
-9 EQSRA
+9 
-14 EQSRAEQSRAEQS
+14 
-27 RAELTGFP
+27 
-35 SIDKPWLKY
+35 
-44 YSEEAIQAE
+44 
-53 LPECTVLQ
+53 PECTVLQ

-81 KITYR
+81 RITYR
-86 EFFENIDKVAKAFY
+86 EFFENVDKVAKAFY

-172 KKFPDI
+172 KEFPDI

-229 TKNAPAVIVY
+229 TKSAPAVIVY
-239 TSGTTGIPKGVVLS
+239 TSGTTGVPKGVVLS

-271 RMNDIFMDM
+271 RMGDSFMDM
-280 IPPFLGFGISIGI
+280 LPPFLGFGISIGI
-293 HLPLALGMESALW
+293 HLPLALGMKTTLW
-306 IDIEPNK
+306 IDIEPDK
-313 VVQAFNR
+313 VVQAFER

-329 PVIVKAM
+329 PVIVNQM
-336 LENNI
+336 LESNI

-356 FSIEQ
+356 LSIEQ
-361 EKKVNSFLHDKGY
+361 EKKVNSYLHNKGY
-374 GGNYVTG
+374 NGNYVTG

-395 PGIYKEGTLGIPLPK
+395 QGFYKEGTLGIPLPK
-410 VNVKIVNPK
+410 VNMKIIDPEN
-419 DGQEQKYDEVG
+419 GQERKYG
-430 EVCFHAPNI
+430 EEGEICFCAPNI
-439 MSGYFKN
+439 MVGYFKN
-446 PKETDNIIKTHADN
+446 PKETDNIIKVHADG

-469 GSVDQEGFLT
+469 GSVNQDGFLR
-479 FHGRIKKIYLTK
+479 FQGRIKKIYLTK
-491 GSDNNVY
+491 GSDNSVY
-498 KLFPMQIEN
+498 KLFPMEIEN
-507 ELIKNEEVL
+507 VLSRHSAVDKCAVVGRLNGEKGYLVIAYVTLKSKDTGDNVEKELRQL
-516 ECGTIVVPDQE
+516 CRQE
-527 KIHVAIAFVRVKV
+527 LKENSWPFEYHFVEKLPTTGAGKIDFRT
-540 GLEKETVRG
+540 LEKW
-549 KILEF
+549 
-554 ARAHLPEHAIPKKIM
+554 A
-569 LIEKMPYTQ
+569 
-578 SNKIDYKK
+578 
-586 LEEKYQKENR
+586 ENSDSF

>member
-1 MRAEQSRA
+1 MISQTEH
-9 EQSRA
+9 
-14 EQSRAEQSRAEQS
+14 
-27 RAELTGFP
+27 ELTGYP

-361 EKKVNSFLHDKGY
+361 EKKVNSLLHDKGY

-491 GSDNNVY
+491 GSDNSVY

>member
-1 MRAEQSRA
+1 M
-9 EQSRA
+9 
-14 EQSRAEQSRAEQS
+14 
-27 RAELTGFP
+27 
-35 SIDKPWLKY
+35 
-44 YSEEAIQAE
+44 
-53 LPECTVLQ
+53 PECTVLQ

-165 EKGRIIE
+165 EKGRIVE

-356 FSIEQ
+356 LSIEQ

-586 LEEKYQKENR
+586 LEEKKQKENR

>member
-1 MRAEQSRA
+1 M
-9 EQSRA
+9 
-14 EQSRAEQSRAEQS
+14 
-27 RAELTGFP
+27 
-35 SIDKPWLKY
+35 
-44 YSEEAIQAE
+44 
-53 LPECTVLQ
+53 PECTVLQ

-205 LGKTYRFKNFLSLGE
+205 LGKTYCFKNFLSLGE

-356 FSIEQ
+356 LSIEQ

-540 GLEKETVRG
+540 GLEKEAVRG